1 MSKLVSGKDHLSA
14 GLQLLPA
21 SLFLAFTDRA
31 GLSHCKHRM
40 LEAGLLSTPIAL
52 PPSCQ
57 SMGSLRTTFESIA
70 TALLARESLHFEPL
84 MKASRHARQLAMFG
98 DFMSTLQGTIPHTID

>member
-1 MSKLVSGKDHLSA
+1 MKNMSKLVSGKDHLSV
-14 GLQLLPA
+14 GLQILPA

-31 GLSHCKHRM
+31 GLSHCEHRM
-40 LEAGLLSTPIAL
+40 LKAGLLSAPIAL

-57 SMGSLRTTFESIA
+57 SMGSLRT

-98 DFMSTLQGTIPHTID
+98 DFMSTLQGTILHTID